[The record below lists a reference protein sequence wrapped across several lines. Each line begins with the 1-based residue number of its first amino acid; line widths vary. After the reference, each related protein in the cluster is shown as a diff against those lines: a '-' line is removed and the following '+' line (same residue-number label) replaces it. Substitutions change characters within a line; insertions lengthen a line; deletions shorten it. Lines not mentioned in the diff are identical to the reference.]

1 MPFVRRTRAILR
13 SAEFGLRGVVVE
25 TRVQTP
31 RFCGAP
37 ASAGV
42 LIFAFFL
49 ARPLR
54 TSWLTVGM
62 LRLSFSFWSYAH
74 RRTAERAALAEPA
87 GHGTETGQ
95 LLQREEGRVLGQIDA
110 RGLRQLV
117 CATRQ
122 AAEGLVLAA

>member
-42 LIFAFFL
+42 LTLPFFGL
-49 ARPLR
+49 RPLR
-54 TSWLTVGM
+54 INWLTVGM
-62 LRLSFSFWSYAH
+62 RRLRFSFWSYTDG
-74 RRTAERAALAEPA
+74 RSGERAAPTEPA
-87 GHGTETGQ
+87 GHGTRTLMVPQRFRRTAATGGFMTFSGRFWRKPR
-95 LLQREEGRVLGQIDA
+95 LQ
-110 RGLRQLV
+110 
-117 CATRQ
+117 
-122 AAEGLVLAA
+122 